1 MNTKTIMSFLTTLIL
16 LFAFIASVLG
26 QITLGPFQLR
36 FAIPLRIGGNGAAST
51 VSLNGVT
58 PTSISLQNNIRT
70 QACSIS
76 NHEACPHG
84 GTNQQSCEAAGCC
97 WHVHSVSRYGVYGS
111 GQFCYKYGDSNQV
124 TNSLLRQYRFNLP
137 GYSTYQQK
145 YNAVK
150 QYVDCTLSKPK
161 GTYINGVQDCQANTY
176 APSNHQPTYHQPA
189 ANHHQV
195 INHQPPV
202 NHQHVVNHQHPVNH
216 QHQVSHQPA
225 INHQPAVNYQQAN
238 NYNQQ
243 REYSNRFIRN
253 YLLLKYFRNYLNT
266 SSTTS

>member
-16 LFAFIASVLG
+16 LFAFTASVLG

-36 FAIPLRIGGNGAAST
+36 FAIPLRIGRNGAAST
-51 VSLNGVT
+51 VGLNGVT

-84 GTNQQSCEAAGCC
+84 GTNKQSCEAAGCC
-97 WHVHSVSRYGVYGS
+97 WHVHSVSRYGVYGA

-124 TNSLLRQYRFNLP
+124 TKSLLRQYRFNLP

-161 GTYINGVQDCQANTY
+161 DTYINGVQDCQANSY
-176 APSNHQPTYHQPA
+176 APSNHQH
-189 ANHHQV
+189 
-195 INHQPPV
+195 I
-202 NHQHVVNHQHPVNH
+202 VNHQHPVNH

-225 INHQPAVNYQQAN
+225 INHQPATNYQQAS

-253 YLLLKYFRNYLNT
+253 YLLLKYLRNYVNT